1 MSLGD
6 SEKLNRIEELK
17 TKLSSRNFPTKL
29 EHRDTFSHLRK
40 LDVPDSWQKEETKY
54 NTPEKF
60 FMKTSVFKKFFLFSV
75 LFFVLAL
82 GYAAYTFFI
91 GGNTVSNDNIDITV
105 VGNTYTPGG
114 DELPL
119 IIGVTNRNNS
129 ALQLVDLIIEYPKSS
144 SGDLTK
150 NTERLRD
157 SLGTISAGETK
168 NSNVKVILFGEQNSI
183 RPIKI
188 SIEYRVEGSNAIFV
202 KTKEYDV
209 MINSTPIDLSV
220 DAPAEISPNQDITL
234 NIKSTLNATRAAPNM
249 LLKVDYPLGFQFTS
263 SKPSPSF
270 GNNVWALG
278 DLPPG
283 GSSNISVS
291 GKMIDVFDGEEKT
304 FRIWTGS
311 QSLTDKSVIDVVF
324 NSVQQMVKIKKP
336 FIDAQ
341 LYVDGVYQH
350 EYTTDAK
357 RPVQAEIRWTNNL
370 ETKVNDL
377 QITAKISGNAVDR
390 RTISTQQGFYNSLD
404 NSIVWSKNSQNG
416 FAEVNPGDAGSVFF
430 TVSSL
435 PLFSGM
441 GGLLSAPSI
450 VIDVSITGRQP
461 QDGNMTKTLNNSDS
475 KTIKITSD
483 LGFATK
489 ALYYS
494 GPFTNKGPIPPK
506 VEKATTYTVVW
517 TLSNTS
523 NNISKAQ
530 VRSTLPSWMG
540 FTNSISPTAED
551 LTYNPSTKE
560 IIWNIGN
567 IPKGAG
573 ITGAS
578 REVAFQLTFTPSL
591 SQVGNRPAIIND
603 AVLTGHDDF
612 ANVNL
617 TVNKASLNT
626 ELSNDGAFPP
636 NGGRVV
642 E

>member
-91 GGNTVSNDNIDITV
+91 GGNSVSNDNIDITV

-220 DAPAEISPNQDITL
+220 DAPAE
-234 NIKSTLNATRAAPNM
+234 
-249 LLKVDYPLGFQFTS
+249 
-263 SKPSPSF
+263 
-270 GNNVWALG
+270 
-278 DLPPG
+278 
-283 GSSNISVS
+283 
-291 GKMIDVFDGEEKT
+291 
-304 FRIWTGS
+304 
-311 QSLTDKSVIDVVF
+311 
-324 NSVQQMVKIKKP
+324 
-336 FIDAQ
+336 
-341 LYVDGVYQH
+341 
-350 EYTTDAK
+350 
-357 RPVQAEIRWTNNL
+357 
-370 ETKVNDL
+370 
-377 QITAKISGNAVDR
+377 
-390 RTISTQQGFYNSLD
+390 
-404 NSIVWSKNSQNG
+404 
-416 FAEVNPGDAGSVFF
+416 
-430 TVSSL
+430 
-435 PLFSGM
+435 
-441 GGLLSAPSI
+441 
-450 VIDVSITGRQP
+450 
-461 QDGNMTKTLNNSDS
+461 
-475 KTIKITSD
+475 
-483 LGFATK
+483 
-489 ALYYS
+489 
-494 GPFTNKGPIPPK
+494 
-506 VEKATTYTVVW
+506 
-517 TLSNTS
+517 
-523 NNISKAQ
+523 
-530 VRSTLPSWMG
+530 
-540 FTNSISPTAED
+540 
-551 LTYNPSTKE
+551 
-560 IIWNIGN
+560 
-567 IPKGAG
+567 
-573 ITGAS
+573 
-578 REVAFQLTFTPSL
+578 
-591 SQVGNRPAIIND
+591 
-603 AVLTGHDDF
+603 
-612 ANVNL
+612 
-617 TVNKASLNT
+617 
-626 ELSNDGAFPP
+626 
-636 NGGRVV
+636 
-642 E
+642 